1 VRRLETLKEAG
12 AVEVTIFSVGA
23 SHALRERAGERL
35 IERWPNSVDLD
46 RSAAVFIT
54 DLTIAEAE
62 PLVAQA
68 RALRK
73 LVNTEDV
80 PHLCDFHVPAIVRRG
95 DLILAVSTRG
105 LAPALAR
112 RIKQYL
118 ARRFGP
124 EWAARV
130 ASIGRERASWR
141 GDGADSAIVRR
152 RTDRLIDEGGWL

>member
-1 VRRLETLKEAG
+1 LPT
-12 AVEVTIFSVGA
+12 T
-23 SHALRERAGERL
+23 
-35 IERWPNSVDLD
+35 VDLD
-46 RSAAVFIT
+46 RAGAVFIA
-54 DLTIAEAE
+54 DLPIAEAE

-95 DLILAVSTRG
+95 DLILSVSTRG

-112 RIKQYL
+112 RIKEYL

-124 EWAARV
+124 EWAGRV
-130 ASIGRERASWR
+130 AEIGAERASLR
-141 GDGADSAIVRR
+141 GKGGDAAIVRR
-152 RTDRLIDEGGWL
+152 RTDQLIDERGWL